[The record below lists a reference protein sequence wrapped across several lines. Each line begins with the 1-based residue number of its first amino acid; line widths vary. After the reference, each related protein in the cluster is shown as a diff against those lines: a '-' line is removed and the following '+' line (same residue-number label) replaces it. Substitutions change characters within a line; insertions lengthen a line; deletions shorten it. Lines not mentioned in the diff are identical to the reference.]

1 MNSIIAAPTLI
12 ESSWPEDLIGV
23 KPKIFPSEKLFRKR
37 MGKCRNI
44 VQATATDLDLKGRLW
59 LLDNGSNLCHPKLT
73 IYDLLYRNE
82 EIQSQAFNLNGQKF
96 SGIVVDPKEIEDT
109 RAYLSLYGEEYL
121 LIYSLNEK
129 KFGKLKFV

>member
-1 MNSIIAAPTLI
+1 
-12 ESSWPEDLIGV
+12 
-23 KPKIFPSEKLFRKR
+23 